1 MIRFSKYGKW
11 IFIVAIPLFMLTSAA
26 SNYFELSKQLDI
38 FGALFKEINNVYVD
52 EVEPSKLM
60 RSCIDGMLKK
70 LDPYTVFYSESQ
82 IENSRIDNNEKLT
95 GIGIYFKVVNNKA
108 IITEVIKDLPADNT
122 GIVPGDQISL
132 IDGKSTDGKSYDDIS
147 KVLKGEA
154 GSSINLTITK
164 ASGGKQ
170 DVSIKRQEFTETNVP
185 YYGMMNK
192 NVGLITLKIFN
203 PNAANDV
210 KDAFEDLKKNN
221 PNMKGIILDLR
232 GNPGGLLTEAV
243 NIVNLFVNK
252 NNLVVST
259 KGKVAEWNNTFKTL
273 SDPIDTKM
281 PVVVLTDSKS
291 ASASEIVSGALQD
304 YDRGVVAGQKTFG
317 KGLVQITKNL
327 SYGTGFKV
335 TVAKYYIP
343 SGRCIQ
349 AINYS
354 ERNADGS
361 VKKIPDSLKQEF
373 KTQNGRKVYDGG
385 GVDPDMLME
394 AEVDDPLIN
403 ELLKQQLIFDFATK
417 YVLTK
422 PKPSEASSF
431 TISKEDYQ
439 AFIDFVKERSFKYET
454 ETEKKLALLK
464 EQSSKEE
471 YYKAIS
477 SEYESLMTA
486 IDNKKEQEL
495 VQNQEKISQLLESEI
510 CNRYFYVRGKLEKS
524 LQSDSWV
531 KRAIEVLETP
541 KRYNDFLVAKK

>member
-1 MIRFSKYGKW
+1 MKGFSKYGKW
-11 IFIVAIPLFMLTSAA
+11 MLIVTIPLFLLTSAA
-26 SNYFELSKQLDI
+26 NSYFELSKQLDI

-95 GIGIYFKVVNNKA
+95 GIGIYFRVVNKKA
-108 IITEVIKDLPADNT
+108 IVTEIIKDLPADKAS
-122 GIVPGDQISL
+122 IVPGDQILL
-132 IDGKSTDGKSYDDIS
+132 IDGKSTEGKSYDDIS

-154 GSSINLTITK
+154 GSSLNLSILK
-164 ASGGKQ
+164 ASGEKQ
-170 DVSIKRQEFTETNVP
+170 EVSVKRQEFTETNVP
-185 YYGMMNK
+185 FYGMMNK

-203 PNAANDV
+203 PNAAKDV
-210 KDAFEDLKKNN
+210 KEAFEDLKKNN
-221 PNMKGIILDLR
+221 PSMKGIILDLR

-259 KGKVAEWNNTFKTL
+259 KGKVAEWNNTFKTM

-281 PVVVLTDSKS
+281 PVIVLTDSKS

-349 AINYS
+349 AINYA

-394 AEVDDPLIN
+394 AQVDVPLIN

-417 YVLTK
+417 YVQTK
-422 PKPSEASSF
+422 PKPTEASSF
-431 TISKEDYQ
+431 AISKEDYQ
-439 AFIDFVKERSFKYET
+439 AFIDFVKEKNFKYET
-454 ETEKKLALLK
+454 ETEKKLAYLK
-464 EQSSKEE
+464 EQSTKEE

-477 SEYESLMTA
+477 NEYETLLNA
-486 IDNKKEQEL
+486 INIKKEQEL
-495 VQNQEKISQLLESEI
+495 TQNREKISQLIESEI
-510 CNRYFYVRGKLEKS
+510 CNRYFYVKGKLEKS

-531 KRAIEVLETP
+531 KKAIEVLENP
-541 KRYNDFLVAKK
+541 KKYNDFLVAKK

>member
-26 SNYFELSKQLDI
+26 TNYFELSKQLDI

-108 IITEVIKDLPADNT
+108 IITEVIKDLPADKT

-132 IDGKSTDGKSYDDIS
+132 IDGKSTDGKSYEDIS

-170 DVSIKRQEFTETNVP
+170 DISIKRQEFTETNVP

-203 PNAANDV
+203 PNAAKDV

-349 AINYS
+349 AINYA

-385 GVDPDMLME
+385 GVDPDMLLE

-464 EQSSKEE
+464 EESSKEE

-477 SEYESLMTA
+477 SEYESLMAA

-495 VQNQEKISQLLESEI
+495 FQNQEKISQLLESEI

-531 KRAIEVLETP
+531 KRAIGVLENP